1 MTGADNNN
9 VELFGELHG
18 YEDKNEDEANP
29 RNSCNCFCFHSSNLA
44 APVISITCCPGHRL
58 VYWAVITGVPGRR
71 HPGGIMNSGEF
82 FEQLEARIAKYD
94 LLCHPFYRAWE
105 QGKLTRDE
113 LREYAQQYY
122 HHVEAFPSYLAALGM
137 RLEEGELR
145 QAVLANMCD
154 EKGVD
159 GRPGRESI
167 PHSDLWLD
175 FAEGMG
181 STRNLEWHS
190 PVPEI
195 RQLVRH
201 FHGVASERTPEEALA
216 AFYVYESQVPRI
228 ATEKERGL
236 RAMYGADDK
245 TCGYFSLHAKAD
257 IYHSNVWRAQLEKRI
272 AARPE
277 TADAALDAAENA
289 AEMLWHALDGIEARR
304 LALSVA

>member
-1 MTGADNNN
+1 
-9 VELFGELHG
+9 
-18 YEDKNEDEANP
+18 
-29 RNSCNCFCFHSSNLA
+29 
-44 APVISITCCPGHRL
+44 
-58 VYWAVITGVPGRR
+58 
-71 HPGGIMNSGEF
+71 
-82 FEQLEARIAKYD
+82 
-94 LLCHPFYRAWE
+94 
-105 QGKLTRDE
+105 
-113 LREYAQQYY
+113 
-122 HHVEAFPSYLAALGM
+122 
-137 RLEEGELR
+137 
-145 QAVLANMCD
+145 MCD

-159 GRPGRESI
+159 GRPGRESV

-201 FHGVASERTPEEALA
+201 FHGVASERTPEEALS

-257 IYHSNVWRAQLEKRI
+257 VYHSNVWRAQLEKRI
-272 AARPE
+272 AAHPE

-289 AEMLWHALDGIEARR
+289 AQMLWHALDGIEARR